1 MYWSVVV
8 ISKVARADWGDLEN
22 CHVMPGVALEG
33 KASKSMDWGALEAHQ
48 DQKSA
53 HSSRWDE
60 EGQGSCKTKGKCFLI
75 VFIIENGK
83 WICGCVCVCVCES
96 ECIYCPC
103 ESHLAEALLLLSV
116 FLSLSLSL
124 STPTRLASS
133 FSCVCLWFAVSV
145 CGRGFRLSGLCRFVL
160 FNNWR
165 PQHTQYENTYE
176 WVCECVCVSGIGKEC
191 KYT

>member
-22 CHVMPGVALEG
+22 CHVMPGVALG
-33 KASKSMDWGALEAHQ
+33 RGGDQVNGLRSTWSAPDQ

-83 WICGCVCVCVCES
+83 WICGCVCVCEWV
-96 ECIYCPC
+96 Y
-103 ESHLAEALLLLSV
+103 LLPLWEPLGLGTSPSLR
-116 FLSLSLSL
+116 LSLSL
-124 STPTRLASS
+124 P
-133 FSCVCLWFAVSV
+133 FSVYPHAPCYIFLLCLFVVCGICLWAWIPLE
-145 CGRGFRLSGLCRFVL
+145 RTL
-160 FNNWR
+160 
-165 PQHTQYENTYE
+165 
-176 WVCECVCVSGIGKEC
+176 
-191 KYT
+191 

>member
-22 CHVMPGVALEG
+22 CHVMPGLALGRGGEQVNG
-33 KASKSMDWGALEAHQ
+33 LRSTWSAPDQ

-83 WICGCVCVCVCES
+83 WICGCVCVCVS
-96 ECIYCPC
+96 EWVY
-103 ESHLAEALLLLSV
+103 LLPLWEPLGQGTSPSLR
-116 FLSLSLSL
+116 LSLSPFLCLPPRALLHLS
-124 STPTRLASS
+124 P
-133 FSCVCLWFAVSV
+133 VSV
-145 CGRGFRLSGLCRFVL
+145 CGLRSLFVGVDSAWADSVGLYCLIIEGRSTHNMKIL
-160 FNNWR
+160 MS
-165 PQHTQYENTYE
+165 
-176 WVCECVCVSGIGKEC
+176 ECVSVCVWVG
-191 KYT
+191 